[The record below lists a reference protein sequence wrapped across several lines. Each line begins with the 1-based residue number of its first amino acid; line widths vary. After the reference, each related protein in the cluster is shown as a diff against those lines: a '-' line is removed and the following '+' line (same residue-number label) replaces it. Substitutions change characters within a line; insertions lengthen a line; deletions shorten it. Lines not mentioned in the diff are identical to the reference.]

1 MDKSIAFLVVLL
13 PAIAS
18 AIAAFVVEVAPV
30 LARGYRK
37 FMESRH
43 KVEWLR
49 EIVTHAAFYGSAVG
63 AALGVKKD
71 SAVLGWIAGAW
82 FIALIS
88 AAYALTEHVE
98 SLSEPSDT
106 EDATNSDQVERGD
119 GRPYTGEEQ
128 RWV

>member
-1 MDKSIAFLVVLL
+1 MDKSIAYLVVLL

-18 AIAAFVVEVAPV
+18 ALLAFFVECMPA
-30 LARGYRK
+30 LAKGYRS

-49 EIVTHAAFYGSAVG
+49 EIVTHAAFYGSAIG
-63 AALGVKKD
+63 AALGLKKD
-71 SAVLGWIAGAW
+71 SALLGWIAAAW

-98 SLSEPSDT
+98 RLSEPD
-106 EDATNSDQVERGD
+106 EDETPGAARRRPVESGASTL
-119 GRPYTGEEQ
+119 YTGED
-128 RWV
+128 